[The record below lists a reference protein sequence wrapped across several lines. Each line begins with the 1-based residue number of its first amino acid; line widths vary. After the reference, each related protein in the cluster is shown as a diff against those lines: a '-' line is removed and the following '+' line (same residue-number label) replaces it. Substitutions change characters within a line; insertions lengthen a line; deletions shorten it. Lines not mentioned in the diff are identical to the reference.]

1 MIIMNVHL
9 RMPSLI
15 RVFLTTL
22 VIGAGGFG
30 PGAAEGGWFSSDKK
44 DEKPKVREALHRKL
58 DTPQAARF
66 LSLVKM
72 RGNIVGEL
80 DVFRRVHAEKRQ
92 EIAGYDQRLML
103 DFRVD
108 PEKHYRF
115 DPASNALYRVEMQVV
130 NGKTN
135 AMQTFERTL
144 TGDASRAFLKSSMGK
159 SLANQQIQALVLLVR
174 EKEQEQA
181 LVNDALLK
189 EFEIEP
195 SSNYR
200 YDDEKRIIIK
210 VDADEKGGRL
220 RTDQA
225 EPHGKRTDSG
235 LTSAPKTE
243 AKPNASQPTSTRTG
257 SVAR

>member
-1 MIIMNVHL
+1 MNVHL
-9 RMPSLI
+9 RMPSLT
-15 RVFLTTL
+15 RVFLIAQL
-22 VIGAGGFG
+22 IGAGCFV
-30 PGAAEGGWFSSDKK
+30 PGAAEGGWFSSNKK
-44 DEKPKVREALHRKL
+44 EEKPKVREVLHRKL
-58 DTPQAARF
+58 DTTQAARF

-72 RGNIVGEL
+72 RGSIVGEL

-92 EIAGYDQRLML
+92 EIAGYDQRLMS

-130 NGKTN
+130 DGKTN
-135 AMQTFERTL
+135 AMQSFERTL
-144 TGDASRAFLKSSMGK
+144 ADDLGRAFLKSTLGK
-159 SLANQQIQALVLLVR
+159 SLANQQIQALALLVR

-210 VDADEKGGRL
+210 LDADEKGGRS
-220 RTDQA
+220 RTDRA
-225 EPHGKRTDSG
+225 APPSKRTDSG
-235 LTSAPKTE
+235 STSAPKTD
-243 AKPNASQPTSTRTG
+243 ATPNASQPTASRTG
-257 SVAR
+257 RFAR